1 MAVSV
6 FEGLCLIE
14 LMHLIYSSTATRLF
28 SDEELADLLKK
39 ARAHNIN
46 INVTG
51 MLLYENGSFFQVIE
65 GPPETIETLF
75 RNINSDP
82 RHSKVI
88 TIIHESIVK
97 RSFSE
102 WTMGYSRVS
111 VKDVSEIIGLNDFF
125 TEGQS
130 LNQLDF
136 NRAKKLLNAF
146 KQGRWHTRIQ
156 TESKNAKINL
166 ENAQPEAL
174 EPVESSILTSTSFQ
188 PIIDSRSLKTIAYE
202 AMPSDLKGNLLD
214 KHSICHYQSI
224 FRTFNDDYCG
234 AAISVASKLGVNCHL
249 IFTLRSHQVSNAYTT
264 ISLMLETAK
273 QLGVLPSGIILKVN
287 QDNLIGDVALFA
299 RINQTFRS
307 VGLKLA
313 IDDFGAGRSSMNLLE
328 TYQPDY
334 ISLNEQLVT
343 GIDSNGARQAIV
355 RGVNQACRDL
365 GIDVIANHVCSFA
378 EFEWFNHEGITL
390 FQGDLIAKPEFEKL
404 PLSVI
409 PALDKG

>member
-1 MAVSV
+1 
-6 FEGLCLIE
+6 
-14 LMHLIYSSTATRLF
+14 MHLIYSSTATRLF
-28 SDEELADLLKK
+28 SDEDLADLLKK

-75 RNINSDP
+75 RNIISDS

-111 VKDVSEIIGLNDFF
+111 AKDVSEIIGLNDFF
-125 TEGQS
+125 TEGHS

-146 KQGRWHTRIQ
+146 KQGRWHARIQ
-156 TESKNAKINL
+156 TESKGAQINL
-166 ENAQPEAL
+166 ENVQPQVFK
-174 EPVESSILTSTSFQ
+174 PVESSTLISTSFQ
-188 PIIDSRSLKTIAYE
+188 PIIDSRSLKTMAYE
-202 AMPSDLKGNLLD
+202 AMPSDLKGKLLD
-214 KHSICHYQSI
+214 KHSICHYQSTS
-224 FRTFNDDYCG
+224 RTFNDDYCG
-234 AAISVASKLGVNCHL
+234 VAISLANKLGVNCNL
-249 IFTLRSHQVSNAYTT
+249 IFTLRSDQVSNAHTA

-273 QLGVLPSGIILKVN
+273 QIGVPPSSIILKVN
-287 QDNLIGDVALFA
+287 QDNLIGDAELFA
-299 RINQTFRS
+299 RMNQTFRS

-328 TYQPDY
+328 TYEPDY

-365 GIDVIANHVCSFA
+365 GIAVIANHVSRFA
-378 EFEWFNHEGITL
+378 EFEWFSYEGITL
-390 FQGDLIAKPEFEKL
+390 FQGDLIAKPEFETL
-404 PLSVI
+404 PLAVI
-409 PALDKG
+409 PVLDKG